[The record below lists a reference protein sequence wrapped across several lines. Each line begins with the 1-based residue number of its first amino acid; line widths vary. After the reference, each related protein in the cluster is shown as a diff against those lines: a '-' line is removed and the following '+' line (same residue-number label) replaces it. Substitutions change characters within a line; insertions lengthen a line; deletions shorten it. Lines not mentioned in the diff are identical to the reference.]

1 MGKWGGWAVGMKI
14 GKKWEGAGE
23 GIGGLYS
30 RIDVIRKWKGKLEL
44 VERSVRVRER
54 NWSKWGWK

>member
-1 MGKWGGWAVGMKI
+1 MGKWGGGAVGTKV

-23 GIGGLYS
+23 GIGGLYC

-44 VERSVRVRER
+44 VEKSVRV
-54 NWSKWGWK
+54 SG